1 MSNCHALPAQQTKR
15 TATKKRRWPDSMAWW
30 FAMPASFLM
39 LSTMLLPVIIVTL
52 LSFTNYELGMPDT
65 GFVGIDN
72 YVSVL
77 SDAKFW
83 HVLRN
88 TVVYTLLVVPG
99 SVIGGLLLAVLVQ
112 SVGKGRRIYQC
123 LFFLPVTATLV
134 AMATVWKYL
143 LHGQIGPIN
152 QLLHALGLPQMEFF
166 GDPGLVLISLAII
179 GIWQLAGFNMVL
191 FIAGLV
197 AIPEDL
203 YDAARVDGA
212 DRSWDRFFTVTLPL
226 LGPTMLF
233 VIVTSSITAFKVFD
247 TVAVLT
253 RGGPQAASE
262 VILYQ
267 IYLEG
272 FQYLR
277 TGSAAAMTVLFLACI
292 LILSWLQTRLT
303 EKKVHY
309 V

>member
-1 MSNCHALPAQQTKR
+1 MTHAHALPTPHIEPS
-15 TATKKRRWPDSMAWW
+15 ATRKRRWPDAMAWW

-39 LSTMLLPVIIVTL
+39 ISTMLLPVIIVIL

-65 GFVGIDN
+65 DFVGIDN
-72 YVSVL
+72 YLSVL
-77 SDAKFW
+77 RDAKFW

-88 TVVYTLLVVPG
+88 TVIYTLLVVPG
-99 SVIGGLLLAVLVQ
+99 SVIGGLFLAILVQ

-152 QLLHALGLPQMEFF
+152 QLLHGLGLPQMEFF

-212 DRSWDRFFTVTLPL
+212 DRPWDRFFTVTLPL

-233 VIVTSSITAFKVFD
+233 VIVTSSITAFKIFD

-277 TGSAAAMTVLFLACI
+277 TGSAAAMTVLFLICI
-292 LILSWLQTRLT
+292 LALSWLQTKLT

>member
-1 MSNCHALPAQQTKR
+1 MTSHALPAQQTERAAAKR
-15 TATKKRRWPDSMAWW
+15 RRWPDSMAWW

-39 LSTMLLPVIIVTL
+39 LSTMLLPVIIVML

-65 GFVGIDN
+65 AFVGVDN

-88 TVVYTLLVVPG
+88 TVTYTLLVVPG
-99 SVIGGLLLAVLVQ
+99 SVIGGLFLAVLVQ

-212 DRSWDRFFTVTLPL
+212 DRPWDRFFTVTLPL

-292 LILSWLQTRLT
+292 LVLSWLQTRLT

-309 V
+309 L

>member
-1 MSNCHALPAQQTKR
+1 MASHALPAQQTERVSTKR
-15 TATKKRRWPDSMAWW
+15 RRWPDSMAWW
-30 FAMPASFLM
+30 FAMPATFLM
-39 LSTMLLPVIIVTL
+39 LSTMLLPVIIVVL

-72 YVSVL
+72 YMSVL
-77 SDAKFW
+77 GDAKFW

-99 SVIGGLLLAVLVQ
+99 SVIGGLFLAVLVQ
-112 SVGKGRRIYQC
+112 SVSKGRRIYQC

-152 QLLHALGLPQMEFF
+152 QLLQALGLPQMEFF

-212 DRSWDRFFTVTLPL
+212 DRPWDRFFTVTLPL

-292 LILSWLQTRLT
+292 LVLSWLQTRLT

-309 V
+309 L

>member
-1 MSNCHALPAQQTKR
+1 MSNCHALPAQQAER
-15 TATKKRRWPDSMAWW
+15 VTAKKRRWPDSMAWW

-39 LSTMLLPVIIVTL
+39 LGTMLLPVIIVML
-52 LSFTNYELGMPDT
+52 LSFSNYELGMPDT

-88 TVVYTLLVVPG
+88 TVIYTLLVVPG
-99 SVIGGLLLAVLVQ
+99 SVIGGLFLAVLVQ

-212 DRSWDRFFTVTLPL
+212 DRPWDRFFTVTLPL

-292 LILSWLQTRLT
+292 LVLSWLQTRLT
-303 EKKVHY
+303 ERKVHY

>member
-1 MSNCHALPAQQTKR
+1 MTNCHALPAQPTEQA
-15 TATKKRRWPDSMAWW
+15 TAKKRRWPDSMAWW
-30 FAMPASFLM
+30 FAMPATFLM
-39 LSTMLLPVIIVTL
+39 LSTMLLPVIIVML

-77 SDAKFW
+77 GDAKFW

-99 SVIGGLLLAVLVQ
+99 SVIGGLFLAVLVQ

-212 DRSWDRFFTVTLPL
+212 DRPWDRFFTVTLPL

-292 LILSWLQTRLT
+292 LVLSWLQTRLT

-309 V
+309 L